1 MKAVRLLFSAAA
13 ATASGW
19 IASRL
24 GIPLAWLIGAM
35 LASAAISLGTGA
47 LVVPRGLYRS
57 GQIVVGVSVGLTVT
71 GAVFDRIGPHLLLV
85 PLLAMVSILLGRLM
99 VPLLVW
105 SSGLDRRT
113 AFFSLVPAGISEMA
127 DLAQSKGADGGAV
140 ATLHATRVFLVV
152 LILPAIIT
160 GLGAPALGESVRSAG
175 TWDGPFTLA
184 LAAGLASGLIGNR
197 LGLPSA
203 FVVGSMVGVAALS
216 STGIVSARTPA
227 ALLAGA
233 QVLLGLSLGTRFR
246 RDAIRRLPRAL
257 SAGTLVLLLNG
268 VLMAGAGI
276 ALAYLFELDRALM
289 LLASATGGTA
299 EMVLTAQVV
308 ATDVALVALYQVTR
322 GLAGNL
328 LALPLY
334 ALTVRPREASLG
346 LAGTRPA
353 QSARRESG
361 GHDDQ
366 TPGE

>member
-1 MKAVRLLFSAAA
+1 MKAVRLLLSAVV
-13 ATASGW
+13 ATACGW
-19 IASRL
+19 AASRL

-35 LASAAISLGTGA
+35 LASAAISLATGA

-71 GAVFDRIGPHLLLV
+71 DAVFDRIGPHLLLV
-85 PLLAMVSILLGRLM
+85 PLLAAVSILLGRLM
-99 VPLLVW
+99 VPLLAW

-160 GLGAPALGESVRSAG
+160 QLAPALGDAVRSAG

-184 LAAGLASGLIGNR
+184 LAAGLVSGVIGNR

-203 FVVGSMVGVAALS
+203 FVVGPMVGVAALS
-216 STGIVSARTPA
+216 SAGIASAQEPE

-233 QVLLGLSLGTRFR
+233 QVLLGLSLGTRFH
-246 RDAIRRLPRAL
+246 RDAVRRLPRAL
-257 SAGTLVLLLNG
+257 AAGTMVLLLNG
-268 VLMAGAGI
+268 VLMAVAGI
-276 ALAYLFELDRALM
+276 ALARLFELDRVLM

-308 ATDVALVALYQVTR
+308 ATDTALVALYQVTR

-334 ALTVRPREASLG
+334 VLTVKSRAARPG
-346 LAGTRPA
+346 PAGAVPA
-353 QSARRESG
+353 RSVRRRSG
-361 GHDDQ
+361 GHDDR

>member
-1 MKAVRLLFSAAA
+1 MKAVRLLLSAAV

-35 LASAAISLGTGA
+35 LASAAISLATGA

-85 PLLAMVSILLGRLM
+85 PVLAMVSILLGRLM

-160 GLGAPALGESVRSAG
+160 GLGPPALGDVVRSAG

-184 LAAGLASGLIGNR
+184 LISGLASGVIGNR

-203 FVVGSMVGVAALS
+203 FVVGSMVGVPVFALVFLVILAINSFGLIPELLQAGMTDLSRWLLVGAIAALGTKTS
-216 STGIVSARTPA
+216 LQSMFEGGRGHTLIILIQTLF
-227 ALLAGA
+227 LL
-233 QVLLGLSLGTRFR
+233 
-246 RDAIRRLPRAL
+246 
-257 SAGTLVLLLNG
+257 
-268 VLMAGAGI
+268 
-276 ALAYLFELDRALM
+276 
-289 LLASATGGTA
+289 
-299 EMVLTAQVV
+299 VV
-308 ATDVALVALYQVTR
+308 AML
-322 GLAGNL
+322 L
-328 LALPLY
+328 LALL
-334 ALTVRPREASLG
+334 
-346 LAGTRPA
+346 
-353 QSARRESG
+353 
-361 GHDDQ
+361 
-366 TPGE
+366 